1 VNVTNIAVHRRNR
14 FPIRSFSVINNV
26 TNFTNLKSV
35 NVTSVNSFG
44 SPFNGV
50 GRSSPFSSTATEK
63 KNKRK
68 KTVKAV
74 AVRGKDKDVKSSEPV
89 VKDDV
94 KNVDLGKTDLSEEI
108 KSDEKDLKVNA
119 VKKKKKKK
127 PVRSKK
133 KDDVKISP
141 AVSDSVE
148 VVGKVEVSKKPS
160 SKGKKTNSKVS
171 I

>member
-1 VNVTNIAVHRRNR
+1 M
-14 FPIRSFSVINNV
+14 
-26 TNFTNLKSV
+26 KSV
-35 NVTSVNSFG
+35 TVTSVNGFG

-94 KNVDLGKTDLSEEI
+94 KNVDLGKTGLSEEI

-119 VKKKKKKK
+119 VKKKKK
-127 PVRSKK
+127 PARSKK

-141 AVSDSVE
+141 AVTDSVE
-148 VVGKVEVSKKPS
+148 VVGEVEVSKKSS

-171 I
+171 N

>member
-1 VNVTNIAVHRRNR
+1 M
-14 FPIRSFSVINNV
+14 
-26 TNFTNLKSV
+26 KSV
-35 NVTSVNSFG
+35 NVTSVNGFG

-50 GRSSPFSSTATEK
+50 GRISPFSSTATEK

-74 AVRGKDKDVKSSEPV
+74 AVRGKDKDVKSSESV

-94 KNVDLGKTDLSEEI
+94 KNVDLGKTGLSEEI

-119 VKKKKKKK
+119 VKKKKKK

-141 AVSDSVE
+141 AVTDSVE
-148 VVGKVEVSKKPS
+148 VVGEVEVSKKS
-160 SKGKKTNSKVS
+160 ASKGKKTNSKVS